1 MSKQQG
7 SASGVQSTDAFEW
20 EVYHNS
26 ETNIFELSKKLPED
40 LVASLAREVI
50 LRVASRTV
58 AAAVARPVS
67 QEELLAFSTA
77 LASDSP
83 KSAAQIIAAERE
95 AGRPAEDI
103 YVNLLA
109 PAARQ
114 LGDMWNSDHITFAQ
128 VTVGSGRIFAIMR
141 SMRHMFETSAP
152 AEEPAVIFA
161 SVPGETHT
169 LGVRMAADFFR
180 TDGWN
185 ISLLIGLSH
194 DDLLAEIAQISSR
207 MVGLS
212 FSGEHSLEALSQL
225 IVALHICA
233 PHLSIVICGQEVEE
247 FRPVW
252 SSWVSTGSLS
262 PWRMPGRILRV
273 CHRIRRELIA
283 HTRSYLRNFT

>member
-58 AAAVARPVS
+58 AVARPVS

-114 LGDMWNSDHITFAQ
+114 LGDMWDSDHITFAQ

-141 SMRHMFETSAP
+141 SMRHMFETSEP

-212 FSGEHSLEALSQL
+212 FSGEHSLEALSQV

-247 FRPVW
+247 FRPILELMGVDGIA
-252 SSWVSTGSLS
+252 VTMEDARAHFTRLS
-262 PWRMPGRILRV
+262 QDK
-273 CHRIRRELIA
+273 
-283 HTRSYLRNFT
+283 T

>member
-58 AAAVARPVS
+58 AVARPVS

-114 LGDMWNSDHITFAQ
+114 LGDMWDSDHITFAQ

-212 FSGEHSLEALSQL
+212 FSGEHSLEALSQV

-247 FRPVW
+247 FRPVLELMG
-252 SSWVSTGSLS
+252 VDGIAVTMEDARAHFTRLS
-262 PWRMPGRILRV
+262 QDK
-273 CHRIRRELIA
+273 
-283 HTRSYLRNFT
+283 T

>member
-58 AAAVARPVS
+58 AVARPVS

-114 LGDMWNSDHITFAQ
+114 LGDMWDSDHITFAQ

-141 SMRHMFETSAP
+141 SMRHMFEASAP

-212 FSGEHSLEALSQL
+212 FSGEHSLEALSQV

-247 FRPVW
+247 FRPILELMGVDGIA
-252 SSWVSTGSLS
+252 VTMEDARAHFTRLS
-262 PWRMPGRILRV
+262 QDK
-273 CHRIRRELIA
+273 
-283 HTRSYLRNFT
+283 T

>member
-58 AAAVARPVS
+58 AAGSAARPVS
-67 QEELLAFSTA
+67 QEALRTFSTA
-77 LASDSP
+77 LASDDP
-83 KSAAQIIAAERE
+83 KSAAQIIAAERQ

-103 YVNLLA
+103 YVHLLA

-141 SMRHMFETSAP
+141 SMRHMFETSALP
-152 AEEPAVIFA
+152 HEPAVIFA

-180 TDGWN
+180 NDGWN
-185 ISLLIGLSH
+185 ISLLVGLSH
-194 DDLLAEIAQISSR
+194 DDLLAEIAQISSH

-212 FSGEHSLEALSQL
+212 FSGEHSFEALSQL
-225 IVALHICA
+225 IVALRICA
-233 PHLSIVICGQEVEE
+233 PHLSIVVCGKEVEE
-247 FRPVW
+247 FRPMMELMGVDGIA
-252 SSWVSTGSLS
+252 VTMEEARAHFARLS
-262 PWRMPGRILRV
+262 QKK
-273 CHRIRRELIA
+273 
-283 HTRSYLRNFT
+283 T

>member
-58 AAAVARPVS
+58 AAARPVS

-128 VTVGSGRIFAIMR
+128 VTVGSGRIFGIMR

-207 MVGLS
+207 TVGLS

-247 FRPVW
+247 FRA
-252 SSWVSTGSLS
+252 
-262 PWRMPGRILRV
+262 IL
-273 CHRIRRELIA
+273 ELMGVDGIA
-283 HTRSYLRNFT
+283 VTMEDARAHFTRLLQDKT

>member
-1 MSKQQG
+1 
-7 SASGVQSTDAFEW
+7 VQSTDAFEW

-58 AAAVARPVS
+58 AAARPVS

-247 FRPVW
+247 FRPVLELMG
-252 SSWVSTGSLS
+252 VDGIAVTMEDARAHFTRLS
-262 PWRMPGRILRV
+262 QDK
-273 CHRIRRELIA
+273 
-283 HTRSYLRNFT
+283 T

>member
-83 KSAAQIIAAERE
+83 KSAAQFITAERE

-194 DDLLAEIAQISSR
+194 DDLLAEIAQISSH
-207 MVGLS
+207 MLGLS

-247 FRPVW
+247 FRAILELMGVDGIA
-252 SSWVSTGSLS
+252 VTMEDARAHFTRLS
-262 PWRMPGRILRV
+262 QDK
-273 CHRIRRELIA
+273 
-283 HTRSYLRNFT
+283 T

>member
-26 ETNIFELSKKLPED
+26 ETNIFELSKKLPDD

-50 LRVASRTV
+50 LRVASRAVV
-58 AAAVARPVS
+58 AESAARPVT
-67 QEELLAFSTA
+67 QEALLAFSTA
-77 LASDSP
+77 LASDIP
-83 KSAAQIIAAERE
+83 KSAAQIISAERA

-103 YVNLLA
+103 YVNFLA

-114 LGDMWNSDHITFAQ
+114 LGDMWKSDHITFAQ

-141 SMRHMFETSAP
+141 SMRHMFETSARP
-152 AEEPAVIFA
+152 DEPAVIFA

-169 LGVRMAADFFR
+169 LGVSMAADFFR
-180 TDGWN
+180 NDGWN
-185 ISLLIGLSH
+185 ISLLVGLSH
-194 DDLLAEIAQISSR
+194 EDLLAEIGEISIR

-233 PHLSIVICGQEVEE
+233 PHLSIVICGQDVEG
-247 FRPVW
+247 FRPILELMGVDGIA
-252 SSWVSTGSLS
+252 VTMEEAKAHFIRLS
-262 PWRMPGRILRV
+262 
-273 CHRIRRELIA
+273 EA
-283 HTRSYLRNFT
+283 ES

>member
-26 ETNIFELSKKLPED
+26 ETNIFELSKKLPDD

-50 LRVASRTV
+50 LRVASRAVV
-58 AAAVARPVS
+58 AESAARPVT

-77 LASDSP
+77 LASNIP
-83 KSAAQIIAAERE
+83 KSAAQIIAAERA

-103 YVNLLA
+103 YVNFLA

-114 LGDMWNSDHITFAQ
+114 LGDMWESDHITFAQ

-141 SMRHMFETSAP
+141 SLRHMFETSARP
-152 AEEPAVIFA
+152 DEPAVIFA

-180 TDGWN
+180 NDGWN
-185 ISLLIGLSH
+185 ISLLVGLSH
-194 DDLLAEIAQISSR
+194 EDLLAEIAEISSR

-233 PHLSIVICGQEVEE
+233 PHLSIVICGHDVEE
-247 FRPVW
+247 FRPILELMGVDGIA
-252 SSWVSTGSLS
+252 VTIEEAKAHFIRLS
-262 PWRMPGRILRV
+262 
-273 CHRIRRELIA
+273 EA
-283 HTRSYLRNFT
+283 ET

>member
-1 MSKQQG
+1 MSKLQG

-26 ETNIFELSKKLPED
+26 ETNIFELSKKLPDD

-50 LRVASRTV
+50 LRVASTAVV
-58 AAAVARPVS
+58 AESAARPVT
-67 QEELLAFSTA
+67 QKELLAFSTA
-77 LASDSP
+77 LASDIP
-83 KSAAQIIAAERE
+83 KSAAQIIAAERA

-103 YVNLLA
+103 YVNFLA

-114 LGDMWNSDHITFAQ
+114 LGDMWKSDHITFAQ

-141 SMRHMFETSAP
+141 SMRHMFETSARP
-152 AEEPAVIFA
+152 DEPAVIFA

-180 TDGWN
+180 NDGWN
-185 ISLLIGLSH
+185 ISLLVGLSH
-194 DDLLAEIAQISSR
+194 EDLLAEIAEISSR

-233 PHLSIVICGQEVEE
+233 SHLSIVVCGHDVEE
-247 FRPVW
+247 FRPILELMGVDGIA
-252 SSWVSTGSLS
+252 VTMEEAKAHFIRLS
-262 PWRMPGRILRV
+262 
-273 CHRIRRELIA
+273 EA
-283 HTRSYLRNFT
+283 ET

>member
-7 SASGVQSTDAFEW
+7 SASGVQLTDAFEW

-26 ETNIFELSKKLPED
+26 ETNIFKLSKKLPED

-50 LRVASRTV
+50 LRVASRSV
-58 AAAVARPVS
+58 AAGAAARPVS
-67 QEELLAFSTA
+67 QEALLAFSTA

-83 KSAAQIIAAERE
+83 KSAAKIIAAERK
-95 AGRPAEDI
+95 AGRPVEDI
-103 YVNLLA
+103 YVNFLA
-109 PAARQ
+109 SAARQ

-141 SMRHMFETSAP
+141 SMRHMFETAALP
-152 AEEPAVIFA
+152 DEPEVIFA

-180 TDGWN
+180 NDGWN
-185 ISLLIGLSH
+185 ISLLVGHSH

-207 MVGLS
+207 IIGLS
-212 FSGEHSLEALSQL
+212 FSGDHSLEALSQL

-233 PHLSIVICGQEVEE
+233 PHLSIVVCGQEAEE
-247 FRPVW
+247 FRAILDLMGVDGIAA
-252 SSWVSTGSLS
+252 TMEEAKLHFTRLS
-262 PWRMPGRILRV
+262 QAEG
-273 CHRIRRELIA
+273 
-283 HTRSYLRNFT
+283 